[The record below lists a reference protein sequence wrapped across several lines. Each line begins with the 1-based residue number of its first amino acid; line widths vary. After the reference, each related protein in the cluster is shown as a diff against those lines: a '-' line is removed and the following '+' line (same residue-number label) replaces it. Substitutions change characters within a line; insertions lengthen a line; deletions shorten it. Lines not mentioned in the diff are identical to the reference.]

1 MIGATF
7 LILVVGL
14 AWRGYARNKRLD
26 QNAAAVFKKGVAAY
40 DKDDYAQAA
49 TVFADVVDRFG
60 GTEEATKSAIL
71 KPIAESRLAVEQ
83 SEWDRASD
91 LERQADKAVRD
102 LQRANKSPRIVKWT
116 RRITEEIEDI
126 RDYRLG
132 IRQFEEALIRATEAM
147 TDEHYDDALFVL
159 KNDVPEIGFAPK
171 RAERLANLRDDIL
184 RRRFEA
190 EYASLVDRAER
201 MLEHDAESDALAMYQ
216 AMDTM
221 LRSQDARVISPE
233 RRQELRDALKTRRQ
247 GLLTLRE
254 RRDLEDKVRVAREAG
269 DKLAERV
276 ALAALQER
284 WPSEGTAERI
294 KKLTADI
301 MFEEAEAFR
310 KEGRL
315 GRAVE
320 NYQKILTLMPDY
332 EDARER
338 LNELKEETQ
347 RELIRSQADTAY
359 AKGNWDEA
367 LSLYLK
373 LEDGQDSAV
382 TNRIR
387 TCRFKRK
394 LAEVDE
400 ARDRALAADDAES
413 LRGMLSDYAAVGEI
427 DPSRMAAEITPRIQE
442 IERVLRR
449 WELIAEGKDHAD
461 KKKWTQ
467 AIRAL
472 KQAKD
477 TSNSD
482 EEVAEVTKLITQIE
496 YDKYMALGREALDR
510 RDLVAARAYFLRARG
525 RKVTDEVE
533 KLLAH
538 VQRMINEDQD

>member
-1 MIGATF
+1 VIGATF